1 MESSVF
7 YCQSKKGLEG
17 NGWAFR
23 KNTAQILWFSFDSK
37 IDMVNSYKVTK
48 RY

>member
-23 KNTAQILWFSFDSK
+23 KNTAQILWFSFDSR
-37 IDMVNSYKVTK
+37 ID
-48 RY
+48 